1 MPIAD
6 WKDNTVTISWT
17 TTQEW
22 TLEDDFET
30 MAKKL
35 GIKQKD
41 LAKLLDDGETP
52 DVDDIKSWDRLMSVG
67 DMTEETFEINDLT
80 S

>member
-1 MPIAD
+1 VPIAD